1 MVNHLCIVEREL
13 IIFLISWCYV
23 YMYINSK
30 FYFVNEKQGKCNI
43 NIDRVTIIAIS
54 YVIVYVIIDKLET
67 LF

>member
-54 YVIVYVIIDKLET
+54 
-67 LF
+67 